1 MEPVKARSSVPATGS
16 AEAAAGT
23 CMAAARSASAA
34 SQRRSTQ
41 RRPPRGPSPPPR
53 PRAHALAT
61 GLVPAAAL
69 SSTLPR
75 PTTLHHLP
83 PGPSTHHHQTTS
95 HHLPPP
101 TNTYHHLPPPT
112 THKPPTTYHHL
123 PPPAT
128 HSTTYHPLPTHRP
141 PPTTPPTTSHRRPA
155 SDARPQSRWARG
167 STAVGCPASPR
178 GTASIEGATSGG
190 TRRARASNRLGVR
203 HATLTPGP
211 GTSPDPSLRPACARC
226 VTATGHAD
234 RAGVMST
241 AAGTSANA
249 DRILTPTPTPTPTLT
264 LTLTPTL
271 TLRSPVVLS
280 TSLAG

>member
-101 TNTYHHLPPPT
+101 TTTCHTLHHLPPT
-112 THKPPTTYHHL
+112 TYPPPTTYHTSHHL
-123 PPPAT
+123 PQAACFRCQTPKPMGAGQYGGWMPGQPAG
-128 HSTTYHPLPTHRP
+128 YGFD
-141 PPTTPPTTSHRRPA
+141 RR
-155 SDARPQSRWARG
+155 SDQRRNQARPSFE
-167 STAVGCPASPR
+167 SP
-178 GTASIEGATSGG
+178 G
-190 TRRARASNRLGVR
+190 RAPRNTNPWPW
-203 HATLTPGP
+203 H
-211 GTSPDPSLRPACARC
+211 
-226 VTATGHAD
+226 
-234 RAGVMST
+234 
-241 AAGTSANA
+241 
-249 DRILTPTPTPTPTLT
+249 
-264 LTLTPTL
+264 
-271 TLRSPVVLS
+271 
-280 TSLAG
+280 